1 MRAADRFIP
10 NPELYY
16 SGAQKGA
23 EMKVDLNL
31 RNVEGE
37 IRNAQFNRAP
47 YDGVPSISAVIP
59 AMNEAKN
66 LPHVLPYI
74 PTWIDEVILVD
85 GDSTDDTVA
94 VARQLMPG
102 IVVVGQDRPG
112 KGAALMSGFRAAKGE
127 IIVMLDAD
135 GSTDPREIPAF
146 VGALLA
152 GADFV
157 KGSRFLQGGGTHDM
171 EWYRRLG
178 NWGLMKLVSLRFG
191 GNFSDLCYGYA
202 AFWRDVLDRMS
213 LDQDV
218 GFEIETSMNV
228 QALLS
233 NLKITEVAST
243 EKRRI
248 HGKSN
253 LRTIPDGWRVLST
266 IMRLSGRTPADV
278 SGSAS
283 TAKTQRN

>member
-1 MRAADRFIP
+1 MKIELDHRIQKRNSADPGFIR
-10 NPELYY
+10 
-16 SGAQKGA
+16 K
-23 EMKVDLNL
+23 KH
-31 RNVEGE
+31 RNTPV
-37 IRNAQFNRAP
+37 
-47 YDGVPSISAVIP
+47 ISVVIP
-59 AMNEAKN
+59 AMNEARN
-66 LPHVLPYI
+66 LPHVLPLI
-74 PTWIDEVILVD
+74 PGWVDEVVLVD
-85 GDSTDDTVA
+85 GNSQDDTVA
-94 VARQLMPG
+94 VAQRLMPD
-102 IVVVGQDRPG
+102 IVIVGQDRPG
-112 KGAALMSGFRAAKGE
+112 KGAALMSGFRAARGE

-146 VGALLA
+146 VGALLS

-157 KGSRFLQGGGTHDM
+157 KGSRFLQGGGTLDM

-178 NWGLMKLVSLRFG
+178 NWGLVKLVSLRFG

-213 LDQDV
+213 LDDAV

-243 EKRRI
+243 EQRRI

-253 LRTIPDGWRVLST
+253 LRTIPDGWRVLTT
-266 IMRLSGRTPADV
+266 IMRLSGRPQRELPGLDV
-278 SGSAS
+278 
-283 TAKTQRN
+283 AKSQQN